1 MGRGGCAPSP
11 EPLPPRGEEMAKYTQ
26 TRDELLGHLK
36 AQIAFMQ
43 KSASSYDNGFEDEAK
58 RLAGVIRVLVHDTSQ
73 STSLLS
79 LLDKKNIKFYNSAS
93 SFNPRNIAPYISL
106 TMMKLSPEGAFHV
119 APLDGGPPVRSRTD
133 KISFRL
139 WWEGM
144 FVIKDK
150 NSETFTRKGLVL
162 STANMDGGAHVDPH
176 LDKAY
181 ANLSRFN
188 SLGWQVFRNNV
199 EDNFKNSP
207 VSASLRQI
215 AHEVIKT
222 LRDGVTSLFAP
233 NDSLFEIF
241 RAYEEHCKKYTI
253 I

>member
-1 MGRGGCAPSP
+1 
-11 EPLPPRGEEMAKYTQ
+11 MAKYTQ
-26 TRDELLGHLK
+26 TRDELLGQLK

-43 KSASSYDNGFEDEAK
+43 QSASSYDNGFEDESK
-58 RLAGVIRVLVHDTSQ
+58 RLAAAIRILVHDTSHQ
-73 STSLLS
+73 STSLLT
-79 LLDKKNIKFYNSAS
+79 LLDKKNIKFYNSALP
-93 SFNPRNIAPYISL
+93 FNPRNIIPYNGL
-106 TMMKLSPEGAFHV
+106 TMIKMSSREGTSYE

-133 KISFRL
+133 KLSFSL

-150 NSETFTRKGLVL
+150 NGDTFTRKELVL

-188 SLGWQVFRNNV
+188 ALGWKVFRKDV
-199 EDNFKNSP
+199 EDDFKNNP
-207 VSASLRQI
+207 ASASVRQI
-215 AHEVIKT
+215 SHEVIKT
-222 LRDGVTSLFAP
+222 LRDGITGLFAP

>member
-1 MGRGGCAPSP
+1 
-11 EPLPPRGEEMAKYTQ
+11 MAKYTQ
-26 TRDELLGHLK
+26 TRNDLLDQLK
-36 AQIAFMQ
+36 AQVAFMQ
-43 KSASSYDNGFEDEAK
+43 QSANSYDNGFEDESK
-58 RLAGVIRVLVHDTSQ
+58 RLAVAIRILVHDTSSQ
-73 STSLLS
+73 STSLLT
-79 LLDKKNIKFYNSAS
+79 LLDKKDIRFYNSVTP
-93 SFNPRNIAPYISL
+93 FHPRNIIPYNGL
-106 TMMKLSPEGAFHV
+106 TMMRLSSIEGASYK

-133 KISFRL
+133 KLSFSQ

-150 NSETFTRKGLVL
+150 NGDTFTRKELVL

-188 SLGWQVFRNNV
+188 ALGWKVFRKDV
-199 EDNFKNSP
+199 EDDFKNNP
-207 VSASLRQI
+207 ASASVRQI

-222 LRDGVTSLFAP
+222 LRDGVTDLFAP

-241 RAYEEHCKKYTI
+241 RTYEEHCTKYTV
-253 I
+253 